1 MSLAKFIG
9 TGVAI
14 ITPFRE
20 DKSIDFKSFDRLI
33 DYQIDEGIDYIVVLG
48 TTGENVTLSK
58 EEKKAVISFVIEKVN
73 RRVPVVVG
81 IGGNN
86 TNEIL
91 HCIKDTDFN
100 GIDAILSV
108 SPYYNKPSQ
117 YGLYE
122 HYKAIACASPV
133 PVILYNV
140 PGRTSSNILP
150 ETVIKISNEFNNII
164 AIKEASGDLIQ
175 IMNIINN
182 KRKEFLVISGDDAFA
197 FPIVCIGG
205 SGVISVIANAFPKL
219 MSTMI
224 KHALQGEYEKAREIH
239 YKLFDIIR
247 AIFAE
252 GSPAGIKAVLEILG
266 ISKNY
271 LRLPLTPVSK
281 EHYSK
286 LETLVKKLI

>member
-1 MSLAKFIG
+1 MSSTKFHG

-20 DKSIDFKSFDRLI
+20 DKSIDFKSFDKLI
-33 DYQIDEGIDYIVVLG
+33 DFQINEGIDYIVVLG
-48 TTGENVTLSK
+48 TTGENVTLNY
-58 EEKKAVISFVIEKVN
+58 EEKKAVISFVVEKVN
-73 RRVPVVVG
+73 KRVPVVVG

-117 YGLYE
+117 QGLYE

-133 PVILYNV
+133 PIILYNV

-150 ETVIKISNEFNNII
+150 ETVIKLSNEFNNVV
-164 AIKEASGDLIQ
+164 AIKEASGDLGQ
-175 IMNIINN
+175 IMSIIKN
-182 KRKEFLVISGDDAFA
+182 KKNDFMLISGDDAFA
-197 FPIVCIGG
+197 FPIVCLGG

-219 MSTMI
+219 MSSMI
-224 KHALQGEYEKAREIH
+224 KYALQGEYNKAREIH
-239 YKLFDIIR
+239 YKLLDIIK
-247 AIFAE
+247 AIFVE

-266 ISKNY
+266 LSKNY

-281 EHYSK
+281 EHYTK
-286 LETLVKKLI
+286 LEGLVKKLS